1 MKRQLIAALLVVTSG
16 LGTMRAE
23 RNTKIEGTWQM
34 SYVANVDGKSAIRY
48 VPIWKTFTKEGTFSI
63 MMWRSDEIAAYIS
76 TNGKYNFVN
85 DSIATEDIFHSATNP
100 KLKGTQTVLK
110 YQFIAPDIVF
120 VRYKLEGSNEEGQ
133 ELWTRISSV
142 GHSDL
147 YPLDEPGTQHTEGN
161 VVIDTTGIYLSTEVM
176 PEYPNGG
183 HDGLMK
189 YMAENL
195 SYPVE
200 AMERGLEGVALIRF
214 VVNEKGRTENFR
226 IIKSASPLLDQEALR
241 VLKEARF
248 TPGQHNGKKVK
259 VYVTVP
265 VTFKLK

>member
-1 MKRQLIAALLVVTSG
+1 
-16 LGTMRAE
+16 
-23 RNTKIEGTWQM
+23 M
-34 SYVANVDGKSAIRY
+34 SYVAKVDGKSAIRY
-48 VPIWKTFTKEGTFSI
+48 VPIWKTFTKEGTFNI

-76 TNGKYNFVN
+76 TSGTYKFVN
-85 DSIATEDIFHSATNP
+85 DSIATENVLHSATNP

-110 YQFIAPDIVF
+110 YQFIAPDMIF
-120 VRYKLEGSNEEGQ
+120 VRYKLEGSSGEGQ

-142 GHSDL
+142 SHSDL
-147 YPLDEPGTQHTEGN
+147 FPIDETAPKHSENN

-176 PEYPNGG
+176 PEYLNGG
-183 HDGLMK
+183 NDGLLK
-189 YMAENL
+189 YLSENL

-200 AMERGLEGVALIRF
+200 AMERGVEGIALIRF

-226 IIKSASPLLDQEALR
+226 IIKSASSLLDQEALR

-248 TPGQHNGKKVK
+248 KPGLHEGKKVK